1 MLEYRVN
8 LKIKVGDHIMGKK
21 RKQGQQPQA
30 VSSKSQN
37 NEDALTLQDQL
48 NGDVLAKLKA
58 AKKSLVEEEQAKEEE
73 RQARLAFERKQ
84 REKNMSFEELLEKY
98 GDQGSKF

>member
-1 MLEYRVN
+1 MA
-8 LKIKVGDHIMGKK
+8 KK
-21 RKQGQQPQA
+21 KKPFTS
-30 VSSKSQN
+30 VKTSKS
-37 NEDALTLQDQL
+37 EDTLTLQDQL

-58 AKKSLVEEEQAKEEE
+58 AKKNLVEEEQAKEEE

>member
-1 MLEYRVN
+1 MA
-8 LKIKVGDHIMGKK
+8 KK
-21 RKQGQQPQA
+21 KNQGQKPITNQA
-30 VSSKSQN
+30 STN
-37 NEDALTLQDQL
+37 DDMLTLKDQL

-58 AKKSLVEEEQAKEEE
+58 AKQILVAEEQAKEEE
-73 RQARLAFERKQ
+73 RQAKLAFERKQ

>member
-1 MLEYRVN
+1 
-8 LKIKVGDHIMGKK
+8 MGKK
-21 RKQGQQPQA
+21 RKQGQQQA
-30 VSSKSQN
+30 APSKSQK

-84 REKNMSFEELLEKY
+84 REKNMSFEELLEKF

>member
-1 MLEYRVN
+1 
-8 LKIKVGDHIMGKK
+8 MGKK
-21 RKQGQQPQA
+21 KNQGQKQA
-30 VSSKSQN
+30 PSSQSAKK
-37 NEDALTLQDQL
+37 EDALTLQDQL

-58 AKKSLVEEEQAKEEE
+58 AKKSLVEKEQAIEEE

>member
-1 MLEYRVN
+1 
-8 LKIKVGDHIMGKK
+8 MGKK
-21 RKQGQQPQA
+21 KKKVQQQNPSS
-30 VSSKSQN
+30 SSKK
-37 NEDALTLQDQL
+37 DDVLTLEDQL

-58 AKKSLVEEEQAKEEE
+58 AKKTLVEDEMAKEEE

-84 REKNMSFEELLEKY
+84 KEKNMSFEELLEKY

>member
-1 MLEYRVN
+1 MA
-8 LKIKVGDHIMGKK
+8 KK
-21 RKQGQQPQA
+21 KNQRQQQTT
-30 VSSKSQN
+30 SQSTMA
-37 NEDALTLQDQL
+37 EEALTLKDQL

-58 AKKSLVEEEQAKEEE
+58 AKQSLVAEEQAKEEE
-73 RQARLAFERKQ
+73 RQARLAFEKKR

>member
-1 MLEYRVN
+1 
-8 LKIKVGDHIMGKK
+8 MGKK
-21 RKQGQQPQA
+21 KKNVQQQNRP
-30 VSSKSQN
+30 VTTSKK
-37 NEDALTLQDQL
+37 EDGLTLEDQL

-58 AKKSLVEEEQAKEEE
+58 AKKSLVEDEIAKEEE

-84 REKNMSFEELLEKY
+84 KEKNMSFEELLEKY